1 MRRKYVM
8 LDLRL
13 FDGDAA
19 GGAGGAASGA
29 AGTAGNTGTA
39 GNAGTAGGGAEAPG
53 AEAGK
58 GDGQGSGPAGEPGG
72 DPDSGDGVEELDKPG
87 QKTAEQLQK
96 EFDAMV
102 GGEYRQQFLGAVRG
116 ILSRSEQDVQQLRS
130 QAEEVKPLLDMLG
143 ARYGVKSGKVADLMS
158 AIDADSEFFEAAAMR
173 EGLSVE
179 QYRRMLKM
187 RAENTALKEA
197 QQRAEQIRQRDD
209 AWRRWDAQAEA
220 CRQQFPGFD
229 MQKEC
234 RNPQF
239 VELLG
244 AGIDVGTAYK
254 AVHHDELVN
263 SAVAQARTD
272 TKKQVADTIRSG
284 AGRPRENQM
293 GGQGASDR
301 KVDVANMPDDQFED
315 LIRRAKRGETILL

>member
-1 MRRKYVM
+1 MRRKYVL
-8 LDLRL
+8 LDLRI
-13 FDGDAA
+13 FDGSAA
-19 GGAGGAASGA
+19 GGDGGAAGGSDGNGA
-29 AGTAGNTGTA
+29 DT
-39 GNAGTAGGGAEAPG
+39 P
-53 AEAGK
+53 
-58 GDGQGSGPAGEPGG
+58 GDGTGADGQDQDPAG
-72 DPDSGDGVEELDKPG
+72 DSGGEPSEEGAVEDPG
-87 QKTAEQLQK
+87 RPVQKTAEQLQK
-96 EFDAMV
+96 EFDEMV
-102 GGEYRQQFLGAVRG
+102 GGEYRQQFLGAVKG
-116 ILSRSEQDVQQLRS
+116 MLSRSEQDARQLRN
-130 QAEEVKPLLDMLG
+130 QAAEVKPLLDLLG
-143 ARYGVKSGKVADLMS
+143 ERYGVKSGKVADLMA

-173 EGLSVE
+173 EGLSVD

-187 RAENTALKEA
+187 RAENSALKEA

-229 MQKEC
+229 MQTEC
-234 RNPQF
+234 MNPQF

-263 SAVAQARTD
+263 TAVAQARTD

-301 KVDVANMPDDQFED
+301 KVDVANMTDDQFED
-315 LIRRAKRGETILL
+315 LVRRAKRGERISL